1 MERALGSSIDL
12 DEIRKYVNENIDN
25 FHNRRLE
32 IISELTLQRL
42 TSKNPY
48 LLRVKNLTK
57 ASDVIEQTLEAFLSS
72 SEEKQFGDFLEELAI
87 FIASKYI
94 GGRKSTAP
102 GMDLEFEMNGT
113 YYVVSIKSGSNWGN
127 SSQHAKLASD
137 FLRAERTLRQSAHV
151 KNVIKIL
158 GICYGKTKTTI
169 TREGYFKIVG
179 QNFWT
184 LISGDKELY
193 IEIIEPLGF
202 RAREHNE
209 RYYLERNKISNLLTQ
224 KFIDRFCLEDGSI
237 NWTELVRANSQNYDL
252 EKFDGLI

>member
-1 MERALGSSIDL
+1 M
-12 DEIRKYVNENIDN
+12 V
-25 FHNRRLE
+25 F
-32 IISELTLQRL
+32 
-42 TSKNPY
+42 
-48 LLRVKNLTK
+48 
-57 ASDVIEQTLEAFLSS
+57 F
-72 SEEKQFGDFLEELAI
+72 FF
-87 FIASKYI
+87 
-94 GGRKSTAP
+94 
-102 GMDLEFEMNGT
+102 GT
-113 YYVVSIKSGSNWGN
+113 YYVVSIKSGTNWGN

-151 KNVIKIL
+151 RNVIKIL

>member
-1 MERALGSSIDL
+1 MGNSIDL
-12 DEIRKYVNENIDN
+12 EEVKNYVNEKIDD
-25 FHNRRLE
+25 FHERRLL
-32 IISELTLQRL
+32 IISELTLDRL

-48 LLRVKNLTK
+48 LLRAKNLTK

-72 SEEKQFGDFLEELAI
+72 SEEKLFGDFLEDLAI
-87 FIASKYI
+87 FIASKAV

-102 GMDLEFEMNGT
+102 GMDLEFEANGT
-113 YYVVSIKSGSNWGN
+113 YYIVSIKSGTNWGN

-151 KNVIKIL
+151 RNVSKIL

-169 TREGYFKIVG
+169 TNEGYFKIVG

-193 IEIIEPLGF
+193 IEIIEPLGY

-209 RYYLERNKISNLLTQ
+209 KYYKERSKISNILTQ
-224 KFIDRFCLEDGSI
+224 KFIERFCLEDGSI
-237 NWTELVRANSQNYDL
+237 NWYELVKANSQNYDL
-252 EKFDGLI
+252 EKFSGLL